1 MADSEWLGQ
10 VLKKLAAATY
20 NKFETRRQGMSDSI
34 TPIQRSAAGAT
45 TFEKV
50 ETYEVKVPDNTASQS
65 QTSPSKCSSSDDGVN
80 FSKPMK
86 TFLQQKKS
94 YFVAPPAATDVQKDK
109 RKQDQIQPDQVNGR
123 ALVPNQNPGSLF
135 QVLG

>member
-1 MADSEWLGQ
+1 
-10 VLKKLAAATY
+10 
-20 NKFETRRQGMSDSI
+20 MSDSI

-50 ETYEVKVPDNTASQS
+50 ETYEVKVPDTTASQS
-65 QTSPSKCSSSDDGVN
+65 QSSPSRCGGSDDGVN

-94 YFVAPPAATDVQKDK
+94 YFVAPPSATDVQKDQ
-109 RKQDQIQPDQVNGR
+109 RKQDELQADGR
-123 ALVPNQNPGSLF
+123 APLPNQNPGSLF
-135 QVLG
+135 QMLG